1 MSDKTRILL
10 CDDHTI
16 LRTGLK
22 MLIGAAD
29 DLTVVGEAADGD
41 EAIALADQLH
51 PDVVL
56 MDISMPR
63 VDGIK
68 ATAEIKRRNPEV
80 KVLMLTMHENDE
92 YLFRTI
98 RAGGSGYVLKK
109 AADDEVLDAIRHV
122 ASGGAFLRPA
132 VTTKLV
138 QDYLERVEQG
148 EETDSYGKLTE
159 REREILRLIA
169 EGNTNAQIA
178 GLLVISVRTVESHR
192 AHIMEK
198 LGIQNR
204 AELVKYALRKGLL
217 ERDMP
222 EGATP

>member
-1 MSDKTRILL
+1 MIRILL

-22 MLIGAAD
+22 MLIGTAG
-29 DLTVVGEAADGD
+29 DLEVVGEAADG
-41 EAIALADQLH
+41 EQAVALTEQLH

-63 VDGIK
+63 LDGIR
-68 ATAEIKRRNPEV
+68 ATALIKKRHPDVR
-80 KVLMLTMHENDE
+80 VLMLTMHENDE

-98 RAGGSGYVLKK
+98 QAGGSGYVLKK

-122 ASGGAFLRPA
+122 AAGGAFLRPSIA
-132 VTTKLV
+132 TQLV
-138 QDYLERVEQG
+138 QDYMARVDQG
-148 EETDSYGKLTE
+148 EESDSYGRLTE
-159 REREILRLIA
+159 REREILRLVA

-178 GLLVISVRTVESHR
+178 QLLVISVRTVESHR

-198 LGIQNR
+198 LGLANR

-217 ERDMP
+217 D
-222 EGATP
+222 